1 MSRARAAAPPA
12 SRATGG
18 ARVLGIAAAASLGVM
33 LVLPIL
39 ALLTFAPLSSLANAA
54 RDPQFRDA
62 LGFTLAAT
70 GLATALAL
78 LLGVPLGYLL
88 ARRSFRAKPFVEAV
102 VTLPTLVPH
111 LLVGIALVI
120 LFDPSTA
127 FGSVLAR
134 LGIPI
139 VGTVYGAVAV
149 LTFVSASYAVS
160 ASQIAF
166 ERVDPTVLEVARTLG
181 ASPPTAFRTVTLPIA
196 ARGVV
201 TGGLLAWG
209 RAVSEVGGLL
219 IVAYT
224 IYPVPPLGGPVTT
237 AASVYI
243 WQVYNT
249 FGLGAAAPLGALLIL
264 VGFGVFVAVRLLERV
279 GRIAWRRWDERR

>member
-1 MSRARAAAPPA
+1 MSPRGAVAPA
-12 SRATGG
+12 VSRATGA
-18 ARVLGIAAAASLGVM
+18 ARALSVAAAASLGAM
-33 LVLPIL
+33 LVLPIV
-39 ALLTFAPLSSLANAA
+39 ALLTFAPLSSLVNAA

-70 GLATALAL
+70 GMATGIALA
-78 LLGVPLGYLL
+78 LGVPLGYLL

-120 LFDPSTA
+120 LFDPSTF
-127 FGSVLAR
+127 FGAALTR

-139 VGTVYGAVAV
+139 LGTVYGAVAV
-149 LTFVSASYAVS
+149 LTFVSASYAVT

-196 ARGVV
+196 VRGIV

-209 RAVSEVGGLL
+209 RGVSEVGGLL
-219 IVAYT
+219 IIAYT
-224 IYPVPPLGGPVTT
+224 IYPVPPFGGPVTNP
-237 AASVYI
+237 ASVYI
-243 WQVYNT
+243 YQVYT
-249 FGLGAAAPLGALLIL
+249 IFGLPAAAPLGALLIL
-264 VGFGVFVAVRLLERV
+264 VGFAVFVGVRLLERV
-279 GRIAWRRWDERR
+279 GRAVWWRTEARA